1 MQIRSSVPFCIVL
14 SLLSAP
20 AGAGLRGQTPE
31 GSATAYFASPPPR
44 QAQHSALRVAL
55 YTVGGAVV
63 GGWTGYV
70 GAQVVW
76 SDWRNEPG
84 RSNQRLRFSVA
95 GAAIGMVAGLLI
107 GTRAPAA
114 VAPVPAVPVSA
125 HQAITESV
133 IRASAARSLT
143 QLLREVRP
151 QWLRARGVD
160 VLTPSHDR
168 LQAAGVRVYLNG
180 ELLGG
185 LDTLDEVSIDAVTR
199 IEFYDAG
206 AAVLRWGAGNEDGAI
221 LLTTQPEE

>member
-1 MQIRSSVPFCIVL
+1 MRIRSSAPFCIVL
-14 SLLSAP
+14 LLLSAP
-20 AGAGLRGQTPE
+20 AGAGLLGQAPE
-31 GSATAYFASPPPR
+31 GGATPDYASPPPPP
-44 QAQHSALRVAL
+44 AQHSALHVAL
-55 YTVGGAVV
+55 YTVGGAIV

-70 GAQVVW
+70 GAQVAW

-84 RSNQRLRFSVA
+84 RGNQRLRFSLA
-95 GAAIGMVAGLLI
+95 GAAVGMVAGLVI

-114 VAPVPAVPVSA
+114 AAPVPAVPVSSRE
-125 HQAITESV
+125 AITEPV

-160 VLTPSHDR
+160 VLTPSRDR
-168 LQAAGVRVYLNG
+168 LQADGVRVYLNG

-185 LDTLDEVSIDAVTR
+185 LDTLDEVLIDAVTR

-221 LLTTQPEE
+221 LVTTQP